1 MNGHAKRTID
11 TLIALDFQLDEDHST
26 RNFRTYWH
34 ANDPT
39 RLVKVFGSISEVAA
53 RKVRNL
59 AGEIAG
65 MSSAG
70 ERIPASVA
78 ANARIKRQEE
88 RAKRDAEAARLNR
101 EREEYQR
108 RADADAA
115 RRAEAYAEAERL
127 AHRRSIASL
136 MQPGLGR

>member
-39 RLVKVFGSISEVAA
+39 RRVKVFGSISEVAA

-88 RAKRDAEAARLNR
+88 RAKKDAEAVA
-101 EREEYQR
+101 EPEVKAKGKK
-108 RADADAA
+108 ADKADKS
-115 RRAEAYAEAERL
+115 E
-127 AHRRSIASL
+127 
-136 MQPGLGR
+136 